1 MCRHLGYLGPAVTLG
16 ELVLEPEH
24 SLLEQTW
31 APRDMRR
38 GGTVNVD
45 GFGVGWYREG
55 SPEPHRYRSTS
66 PMWTDTSF
74 ASMAADVRSGAVL
87 AAARSATVGM
97 PVVVT
102 ACAPF
107 ADDRWLFSLN
117 GRVDG
122 WPDSLA
128 GPASRLDV
136 VDLMTLDAPTDS
148 AVLWALL
155 RQRLRKGRDPAEA
168 VRELVEEVLADAPA
182 SRLNLLLTDGE
193 VLVATTWWHSL
204 WVRREADSVVVS
216 SEPFGPAGS
225 WTEIP
230 DRRLVVADTSRL
242 TVTALPA
249 PESRAAIGDSR

>member
-1 MCRHLGYLGPAVTLG
+1 MCRHVGYLGPPVSLA
-16 ELVLEPEH
+16 ELLLEPEH

-31 APRDMRR
+31 APDDMRQ

-55 SPEPHRYRSTS
+55 RPEPHRYRSLL

-87 AAARSATVGM
+87 AAVRSATVGM

-107 ADDRWLFSLN
+107 SDDQWLFSHN

-128 GPASRLDV
+128 AAASRLDV

-155 RQRLRKGRDPAEA
+155 RRSLRKGRDPAEA
-168 VRELVEEVLADAPA
+168 VRELLGEVLAESPT
-182 SRLNLLLTDGE
+182 SRLNFLLTDGE

-204 WVRREADSVVVS
+204 WVRGEAGSVTVS
-216 SEPFGPAGS
+216 SEPFGGTGG
-225 WTEIP
+225 WEQIP
-230 DRRLVVADTSRL
+230 DRRLVVADTSNV
-242 TVTALPA
+242 TVTTLPDA
-249 PESRAAIGDSR
+249 